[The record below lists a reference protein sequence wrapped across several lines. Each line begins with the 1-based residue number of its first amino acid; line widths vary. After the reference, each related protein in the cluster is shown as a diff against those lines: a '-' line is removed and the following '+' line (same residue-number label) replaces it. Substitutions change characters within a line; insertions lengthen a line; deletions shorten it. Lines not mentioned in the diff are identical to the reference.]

1 MNLYH
6 EEQFGPVVPIISY
19 KEIDEPLDAMAASDY
34 GQQVSL
40 FGRDVRKIGPLI
52 DTLANLVCRVNLNS
66 ACQRGPD
73 VYPFTGRKNSA
84 VSTLSV
90 YDALRSFSIRTFL
103 ASKDT
108 PYNKDF
114 LGFLIPFVSI
124 FIFSSCSVLKKYD
137 EKSRKW
143 AYPEIEAFERQDTIV
158 DYPNDAILFIG
169 SSSIRLWKTLTR
181 EMHPYPIIQ
190 RGYGGAHFRDMVFF
204 TDRVLSDH
212 QLSMVVCFVAN
223 DISGSKDD
231 GTPKEVFRLFKY
243 FIKQLRAKYPK
254 IPIMQIAIT
263 PTQSRWEYWT
273 KISSV
278 NNLIK
283 TYCEANDN
291 LYFID
296 TVDEF
301 LNENQQPRSELF
313 ISDQLH
319 LNKKGYEVWS
329 KIIRSEIKK
338 LKIIR

>member
-1 MNLYH
+1 MHYNRNKY
-6 EEQFGPVVPIISY
+6 F
-19 KEIDEPLDAMAASDY
+19 
-34 GQQVSL
+34 
-40 FGRDVRKIGPLI
+40 
-52 DTLANLVCRVNLNS
+52 LV
-66 ACQRGPD
+66 
-73 VYPFTGRKNSA
+73 
-84 VSTLSV
+84 
-90 YDALRSFSIRTFL
+90 
-103 ASKDT
+103 
-108 PYNKDF
+108 
-114 LGFLIPFVSI
+114 FLIPFVSI

-204 TDRVLSDH
+204 TDRLLSDH

-243 FIKQLRAKYPK
+243 FIKQIRAKYPK

-283 TYCEANDN
+283 TYCEVNDN

-329 KIIRSEIKK
+329 KIIRSEIEK

>member
-1 MNLYH
+1 MHYN
-6 EEQFGPVVPIISY
+6 
-19 KEIDEPLDAMAASDY
+19 
-34 GQQVSL
+34 
-40 FGRDVRKIGPLI
+40 
-52 DTLANLVCRVNLNS
+52 
-66 ACQRGPD
+66 
-73 VYPFTGRKNSA
+73 
-84 VSTLSV
+84 
-90 YDALRSFSIRTFL
+90 
-103 ASKDT
+103 
-108 PYNKDF
+108 YNKYF
-114 LGFLIPFVSI
+114 LVFLISFG
-124 FIFSSCSVLKKYD
+124 FIFTFFSCSVLKKYD

-143 AYPEIEAFERQDTIV
+143 AYPEIEAFERQDAIV
-158 DYPNDAILFIG
+158 DYSDDAILFIG
-169 SSSIRLWKTLTR
+169 SSSIRLWKTLTS

-204 TDRVLSDH
+204 TDRILADH

-231 GTPKEVFRLFKY
+231 GTPKEVLRLFKY

-263 PTQSRWEYWT
+263 PTHGRWEYWT
-273 KISSV
+273 EISNV
-278 NNLIK
+278 NDLIK

-319 LNKKGYEVWS
+319 LNEKGYEIWS
-329 KIIRSEIKK
+329 QIIRSEIDKF
-338 LKIIR
+338 KIIR